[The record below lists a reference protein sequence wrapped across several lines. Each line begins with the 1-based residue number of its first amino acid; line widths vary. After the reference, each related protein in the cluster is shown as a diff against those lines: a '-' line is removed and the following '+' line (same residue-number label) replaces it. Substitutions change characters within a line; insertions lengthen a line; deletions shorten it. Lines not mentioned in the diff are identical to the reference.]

1 MQETK
6 NLRRGPELQTLIPD
20 MLLRM
25 FRLKTKNI
33 HSILAEKNRKMKRL
47 ILCFLAL
54 FSAASIYA
62 QKENPLI
69 RSGNKL
75 YGQGKFKDAEISY
88 RKALESSPKS
98 TRSEYNLGSSLYRQK
113 EWEEAGKSYLS
124 AAGRMKDSDAAA
136 KAAALHN
143 LGNTMVK
150 AEKYAEGIEAYKQAL
165 RLNPADQDTRYNLSY
180 AMRKMQQQQQ
190 QQQQNDQNKEDKKDK
205 QDQQQNQQ
213 QQPQD
218 QNDQQQQNQ
227 QQQKQQISKQDAERM
242 LQALKN
248 DEQKT
253 MDKVKKQKAKP
264 VQVQVEKDW

>member
-1 MQETK
+1 
-6 NLRRGPELQTLIPD
+6 
-20 MLLRM
+20 
-25 FRLKTKNI
+25 
-33 HSILAEKNRKMKRL
+33 MKQL
-47 ILCFLAL
+47 ILYFLAM
-54 FSAASIYA
+54 FSAAALYA

-98 TRSEYNLGSSLYRQK
+98 TKGEYNLGSSLYRQK
-113 EWEEAGKSYLS
+113 EWEEAGKSYLN

-136 KAAALHN
+136 KSAALHN

-190 QQQQNDQNKEDKKDK
+190 QQQQKNDQNKDDKKDK
-205 QDQQQNQQ
+205 QDQQQDQQ
-213 QQPQD
+213 QQQN